1 MDLYLHNPT
10 PNITGVLEETEIYR
24 KSTQSP
30 FQPAGVRGNWTLSSL
45 DSPGHAWDGP
55 WWSHGR
61 INIWPSLSIS
71 FIVHFAQ
78 SKQTTAGCSKR
89 RTCHLLVPFV
99 ESLGD
104 SIPPPWCHVH
114 HSPGS
119 MPFNVA
125 GPRKAQLCDA
135 PLPSRAN
142 LEPSGAPGPRLT
154 LRGRT
159 WTEILRALGC
169 LRYFFCKHHHSG
181 ASEPLLINHYWSLFN
196 QKCYCSLNTRRYEE
210 LRSSDAGIGANRCQQ
225 DVWMGRTI
233 WHGWDG
239 CRAALPGIS
248 VPSLW
253 SCSDWSPAKQHRA
266 LSIAIHPAW

>member
-181 ASEPLLINHYWSLFN
+181 ASEPLLITIQPKMLLFIE
-196 QKCYCSLNTRRYEE
+196 YEE
-210 LRSSDAGIGANRCQQ
+210 IRGAEELWCRNWGEQVPTGCMDGSNDMTRL
-225 DVWMGRTI
+225 
-233 WHGWDG
+233 GWLPSG
-239 CRAALPGIS
+239 AARDKCPK
-248 VPSLW
+248 SL
-253 SCSDWSPAKQHRA
+253 K
-266 LSIAIHPAW
+266 L